1 MKGKE
6 EGRCPQDSGA
16 GSPLFQSQKRRAQHD
31 ARPQLRVWARRCFPS
46 GSSSGFSYPFLEYHL
61 GSGVAA
67 PPTPPHPSSP
77 RGDVPSSSPRSC
89 VRNARNLRVSEAAWL
104 GTDPQSSTRLLDRE
118 ELSAMPLPCGG
129 TATRVSP
136 PAASVWSC
144 ERRNLR
150 AQRRGGPVPLEAAV
164 RCGMELP
171 RESCWGSA
179 GIDGGF
185 TKREQGVGATSCTG
199 CGHRRVVGRNQP
211 PVPIDR
217 IKGLQ
222 GDN

>member
-1 MKGKE
+1 MPPGQWCRLSAIPKPKAPCPA
-6 EGRCPQDSGA
+6 RCAPPASRV
-16 GSPLFQSQKRRAQHD
+16 GSEVFSLWVFLWVFLSIS
-31 ARPQLRVWARRCFPS
+31 RVSPRVRRC
-46 GSSSGFSYPFLEYHL
+46 SS
-61 GSGVAA
+61 
-67 PPTPPHPSSP
+67 PPPPHPSSP

-118 ELSAMPLPCGG
+118 ELSAMPLPCGD